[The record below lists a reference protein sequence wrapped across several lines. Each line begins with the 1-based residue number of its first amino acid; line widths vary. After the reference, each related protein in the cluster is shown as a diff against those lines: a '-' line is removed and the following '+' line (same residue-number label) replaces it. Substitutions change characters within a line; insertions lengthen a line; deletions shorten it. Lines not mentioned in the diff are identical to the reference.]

1 MRLNQR
7 TVFLAAATTACLS
20 AASAA
25 SAASIP
31 LTFNGSTGTQYFKAN
46 ISASGTVTLGAN
58 AGFQLSTGGLLG
70 FTVSGGINIPN
81 QTLPLN
87 LTTNPLSVN
96 VVPTGTAQIT
106 LGNQQFG
113 GFDPGNDG
121 TPGYAPG
128 PYPGGLPSVLTDAD
142 LTNMQ
147 ITLLQNLGIPIDNG
161 PLVVNGNTSIGTILG
176 DINIDTTVRAS
187 IDAAV
192 NNFTYTQ
199 DANTDFLIGSGV
211 RVAPGSGANQT
222 TNYPF
227 AGAPGTLAANLDA
240 ALNAEA
246 EFSIL
251 FGLIDIPFDLG
262 SFNLSESLNEQLALV
277 GAAALAD
284 LNPGDWAGPP
294 NFDDLRVTVNDGGF
308 LSLLPLSFDLNTTAT
323 VPINL
328 DSDFDAFITTFDL
341 DVNGSATITANLSF
355 QITNLQYQ
363 VQDTVE
369 GVVIPEPSSVCLA
382 LLGAA
387 CVIPALRRRMKKS

>member
-1 MRLNQR
+1 MRLTER
-7 TVFLAAATTACLS
+7 CLFAATALLCLS

-46 ISASGTVTLGAN
+46 ITASGTVTLGAN
-58 AGFQLSTGGLLG
+58 ANFQLSTGGALG
-70 FTVSGGINIPN
+70 FTIGGGINIPN
-81 QTLPLN
+81 QNLPLN
-87 LTTNPLSVN
+87 LTTNPLAVN
-96 VVPTGTAQIT
+96 VVPTGTAQLT

-161 PLVVNGNTSIGTILG
+161 PLVVNGTTTIGTILG
-176 DINIDTTVRAS
+176 DIDIDTTVNAS
-187 IDAAV
+187 INAAV

-199 DANTDFLIGSGV
+199 DANTDYLIGSGI

-227 AGAPGTLAANLDA
+227 VGAPGTLAANLDA

-246 EFSIL
+246 SFDIL
-251 FGLIDIPFDLG
+251 GLFDIPFDLG
-262 SFNLSESLNEQLALV
+262 SFDLNESLNEQLALV
-277 GAAALAD
+277 GAAVLAD

-323 VPINL
+323 VPITL
-328 DSDFDAFITTFDL
+328 DSDFDAFLVTFDL
-341 DVNGSATITANLSF
+341 DVNGSASISANLHFEISD
-355 QITNLQYQ
+355 LQYQ